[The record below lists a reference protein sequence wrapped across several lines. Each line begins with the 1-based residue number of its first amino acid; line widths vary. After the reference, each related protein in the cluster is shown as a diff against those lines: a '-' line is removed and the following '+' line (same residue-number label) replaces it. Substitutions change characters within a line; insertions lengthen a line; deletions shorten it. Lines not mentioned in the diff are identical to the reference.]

1 MNRRLMM
8 AAITVLATFAATG
21 CVSQQ
26 DKGTMEQWRE
36 FREHV
41 FAETS
46 PATTDTPAQKEEQK
60 EVEHQEAVEV
70 PSESWDHDDSAAH
83 P

>member
-8 AAITVLATFAATG
+8 ATITILATFAATG

-26 DKGTMEQWRE
+26 DKGTIEQWRE

-46 PATTDTPAQKEEQK
+46 PATTTAAPAQQA
-60 EVEHQEAVEV
+60 EHKEAVEL

-83 P
+83 Q

>member
-26 DKGTMEQWRE
+26 DKGTIEQWRE
-36 FREHV
+36 FREHI

-46 PATTDTPAQKEEQK
+46 PATTTNAPAQQADQK
-60 EVEHQEAVEV
+60 DAEHKEAVEL
-70 PSESWDHDDSAAH
+70 PSASWDHDDSAAQ
-83 P
+83 